1 MKHISIEGF
10 DGVGKTT
17 ISNIVAKELGFK
29 FIEKPLHELFDEGDS
44 FDEYLRIRDK
54 VNSNPDRNFTS
65 LFYGLGSVY
74 MYGKYKDN
82 NIVTDRHLCSNYAW
96 SGAEYNQDVYD
107 FLLSKLGKPAL
118 TVILYATP
126 STILQRL
133 KQRNPNDSD
142 IKKISL
148 SSMIY
153 EKMEFFCKKYKLET
167 LWIETDFSTPT
178 ENSELILKRFKEIE
192 DNSNK
197 EPEFIKIGG

>member
-1 MKHISIEGF
+1 M
-10 DGVGKTT
+10 
-17 ISNIVAKELGFK
+17 
-29 FIEKPLHELFDEGDS
+29 FDEGDS

-96 SGAEYNQDVYD
+96 SGAEYNEDVYG

-118 TVILYATP
+118 TVILHATP

-133 KQRNPNDSD
+133 KQRDPKDSD

-153 EKMEFFCKKYKLET
+153 EKWNSFVRSINWKLYG
-167 LWIETDFSTPT
+167 LK
-178 ENSELILKRFKEIE
+178 LILELLL
-192 DNSNK
+192 
-197 EPEFIKIGG
+197 KIVSLS

>member
-74 MYGKYKDN
+74 MYGKSTK
-82 NIVTDRHLCSNYAW
+82 IIT
-96 SGAEYNQDVYD
+96 
-107 FLLSKLGKPAL
+107 LSLIDIYAL
-118 TVILYATP
+118 TTLGLVLNIIKMSMASYY
-126 STILQRL
+126 
-133 KQRNPNDSD
+133 PN
-142 IKKISL
+142 
-148 SSMIY
+148 
-153 EKMEFFCKKYKLET
+153 
-167 LWIETDFSTPT
+167 
-178 ENSELILKRFKEIE
+178 
-192 DNSNK
+192 
-197 EPEFIKIGG
+197 